1 MFSALLH
8 GARVLPY
15 GAGAKF
21 SAATPDVV
29 YGAGTFKR
37 YFPHKSSSLCI
48 VLPIF
53 FLDLPIVSCI
63 FLDLHVPRFAARTKC
78 VVYLCLP
85 TPTVEGIHLK
95 YCAPVQH
102 HITRS
107 TSTAVL
113 EYRFSLN
120 LVLYTSMMRNS
131 RIYKLIIIRQ
141 LHIFYDYPESAAV
154 LVLV

>member
-1 MFSALLH
+1 M
-8 GARVLPY
+8 P
-15 GAGAKF
+15 
-21 SAATPDVV
+21 
-29 YGAGTFKR
+29 
-37 YFPHKSSSLCI
+37 SLAY
-48 VLPIF
+48 F

-107 TSTAVL
+107 TAVVVL
-113 EYRFSLN
+113 EYRFIYIY
-120 LVLYTSMMRNS
+120 LYTSMMRTSKN
-131 RIYKLIIIRQ
+131 I
-141 LHIFYDYPESAAV
+141 
-154 LVLV
+154 